1 METIIAMTDSIVFKI
16 ILLVIGFVLLIKGA
30 DIFVE
35 GSSSIAAKLKVPPL
49 IIGMTI
55 VAMGT
60 SLPEAAVSVSASMSN
75 ANALAVSN
83 VVGSNIFN
91 LMVVLGM
98 CALFNKLTV
107 GKDVLKRDYPF
118 SIICAVIMIF
128 LGVFGF
134 KEDGGYGIN
143 WEIDRGAGIFYL
155 ILFIAFIILLI
166 TSALKA
172 RKKAMETGIERERS
186 LADEMEEEIADIPVW
201 RSIIYIILGIVAI
214 KFGGDWVVD
223 GASAIAKA
231 LGVSDTIIG
240 LTICAVGTSLPELV
254 TSIVAARKNQLDM
267 AIGNVVGS
275 NVFNIL
281 FVLGLAATISPIP
294 FSMDNV
300 IDICILIFFS
310 ILIYIFCL
318 TKKSINRIEGGVM
331 VILYAIFMVYV
342 CLRET
347 GIFTNIVNSL

>member
-1 METIIAMTDSIVFKI
+1 MATLIALTNTLVFKI

-35 GSSSIAAKLKVPPL
+35 GSSSVARKLKVPPL

-60 SLPEAAVSVSASMSN
+60 SLPEAAVSVSASMNN
-75 ANALAVSN
+75 ANSLAVSN

-91 LMVVLGM
+91 LMMVLGI

-107 GKDVLKRDYPF
+107 SNDVLKRDYPF
-118 SIICAVIMIF
+118 SIICAIIMII

-134 KEDGGYGIN
+134 TDNGYGIN
-143 WEIDRGAGIFYL
+143 WEIDRAAGIFYL
-155 ILFIAFIILLI
+155 VLFIAFITVLI
-166 TSALKA
+166 ISAMKA
-172 RKKAMETGIERERS
+172 RKQALETGIEAERS
-186 LADEMEEEIADIPVW
+186 LADEMEEDVADIPIW
-201 RSIIYIILGIVAI
+201 KAIIFIVLGAVMI

-223 GASAIAKA
+223 GATAIASAI
-231 LGVSDTIIG
+231 GVSDTIIG

-254 TSIVAARKNQLDM
+254 TSIVAARKDQLDM

-275 NVFNIL
+275 NIFNIL
-281 FVLGLAATISPIP
+281 FVLGIAATISPIP
-294 FSMDNV
+294 FSVENV
-300 IDICILIFFS
+300 IDICVLIFFS
-310 ILIYIFCL
+310 VLIYIFCI
-318 TKKSINRIEGGVM
+318 TKKSINRVEGAIM
-331 VILYAIFMVYV
+331 VALYVVFMVYV

-347 GIFTNIVNSL
+347 GIF

>member
-1 METIIAMTDSIVFKI
+1 MATLLALTDTLVFKI
-16 ILLVIGFVLLIKGA
+16 ILLIIGFVLLIKGA

-35 GSSSIAAKLKVPPL
+35 GASSIAKKLKVPPL

-60 SLPEAAVSVSASMSN
+60 SLPEAAVSVSASMNN

-91 LMVVLGM
+91 LMMVLGV
-98 CALFNKLTV
+98 CALFNNLSV

-118 SIICAVIMIF
+118 SIFCAVLMIF
-128 LGVFGF
+128 LGLFGF

-143 WEIDRGAGIFYL
+143 WEIDRMAGIIYL
-155 ILFIAFIILLI
+155 VLFVGFIIVLI
-166 TSALKA
+166 VSAMKA
-172 RKKAMETGIERERS
+172 RKRAMETGVQAERS
-186 LADEMEEEIADIPVW
+186 LADEMEEDVADLPVW
-201 RSIIYIILGIVAI
+201 KSILFIVLGAVMI

-223 GASAIAKA
+223 GATAIASAI
-231 LGVSDTIIG
+231 GVSDTIIG

-294 FSMDNV
+294 FSMENI
-300 IDICILIFFS
+300 IDICILIVFS
-310 ILIYIFCL
+310 VMIYIFCI
-318 TKKSINRIEGGVM
+318 TGKHINKIEGGVM
-331 VILYAIFMVYV
+331 VALYAAFMVYV

-347 GIFTNIVNSL
+347 GMFAVG